1 MLLHLVPRAAWEAAQ
16 AEGVYRAGSLATE
29 GFIHCSTR
37 EQILAVANHLYHGR
51 HGLVLLAI
59 DPRRLDVP
67 LRWEGAD
74 PEWGEF
80 PHLYGPLRVDAVTD
94 VWSFEPGPT
103 GDFALPPALV
113 RPAPEPF

>member
-1 MLLHLVPRAAWEAAQ
+1 M
-16 AEGVYRAGSLATE
+16 
-29 GFIHCSTR
+29 
-37 EQILAVANHLYHGR
+37 
-51 HGLVLLAI
+51 VLLAI

-94 VWSFEPGPT
+94 VWPFEPGPT
-103 GDFALPPALV
+103 GDFVLPAALA
-113 RPAPEPF
+113 RPAAEPF